1 MEYYVFGL
9 KEKVMKDSELSKL
22 PNIGKVLCQRLIE
35 VGIETAEELKRVGS
49 ENAFIRLRVL
59 DEGACMHELMAL
71 EGAVQGI
78 RWHSLDD
85 ERKEELRVFHRTLQ
99 VKK

>member
-1 MEYYVFGL
+1 
-9 KEKVMKDSELSKL
+9 MKDNGLAKL

-49 ENAFIRLRVL
+49 ESAFIRLRVL
-59 DEGACMHELMAL
+59 DEGACIHELMAL
-71 EGAVQGI
+71 EGAIQGV
-78 RWHSLDD
+78 RWHGLDN
-85 ERKEELRVFHRTLQ
+85 ERKEELKAFHRTLQ